1 MRIERRGSS
10 FQLTYCTNIHAA
22 DGWEA
27 VYANVRQFA
36 PALKRRLSPDSPFGI
51 GLRLSARDAR
61 ELLQDD
67 RLAGFR
73 AFLDENGLY
82 VALINGFPY
91 GAFHRTAV
99 KSEVYAP
106 DWRDEERVRYTLDLV
121 RILERLLPP
130 DVDGGI

>member
-1 MRIERRGSS
+1 M
-10 FQLTYCTNIHAA
+10 
-22 DGWEA
+22 
-27 VYANVRQFA
+27 YANVRQFA

-61 ELLQDD
+61 ELLQADH
-67 RLAGFR
+67 LAGFR
-73 AFLDENGLY
+73 SFLDDNGLY
-82 VALINGFPY
+82 VALINGFPH

-121 RILERLLPP
+121 KVLERLLPVGQGVFLAHP
-130 DVDGGI
+130 IFERLSASVVAGLLCRR